1 MFLYLKIHSFFLT
14 YNFNKLDI
22 YNPWSN
28 PLDYSSTHLA
38 IYTIIIIILTILH
51 LKKIFDIFYFSVLI
65 LLSISSIIY
74 VISGSISIDCFF
86 LLFVGH
92 IFLLLCIIGNFS
104 LNEKIPNF
112 SWFDVGSFDILLNIV
127 GIYLKS
133 SYLEPV
139 RSFWNL
145 LFNFFKAGPEKPLVQ
160 NKFGP
165 TIKEIPWWGPHLC
178 PVYLKTYFSSGS

>member
-1 MFLYLKIHSFFLT
+1 MNNTFFCSTIKALSILENLHT
-14 YNFNKLDI
+14 TGHI
-22 YNPWSN
+22 YNHYN
-28 PLDYSSTHLA
+28 NTDY
-38 IYTIIIIILTILH
+38 IGF
-51 LKKIFDIFYFSVLI
+51 KKFFDIFYFSVLI
-65 LLSISSIIY
+65 LLSINSIIY

-165 TIKEIPWWGPHLC
+165 TIKEIPW
-178 PVYLKTYFSSGS
+178 